1 MNKQTPISAW
11 ISALRLRTLPLSV
24 SGILIGSF
32 VSLYNGFWNSGIFIL
47 ALTTTISYQIVSNLA
62 NDLGDTLKGTDN
74 QDRIG
79 PTRAVQSGQI
89 SIAQMKRAIQLTVAI
104 CILSTAGLLYA
115 SKDNLTSNS
124 VIFYSVLALLCVLA
138 ALLYTIGKKAYGYYG
153 LGDLMV
159 FIFFGG
165 VSVLGVYPLYG
176 GQLNVHLIYP
186 AITIGLLSTAV
197 LNLNNMRDRQNDE
210 RSNKRTMAV
219 IIGPTVSKFYHF
231 LLISVA
237 LVCQILFLM
246 KYNSSA
252 LFIASLPAALVLL
265 FHVQKI
271 MKITNP
277 KDFDSE
283 LKVVAL
289 STFALS
295 LVTSI
300 VFVIL
305 SN

>member
-1 MNKQTPISAW
+1 MSKQTRIGAW

-24 SGILIGSF
+24 SGIIIGSF
-32 VSLYNGFWNSGIFIL
+32 VSLYDGFWNVGIVIL
-47 ALTTTISYQIVSNLA
+47 ALMTTISYQIVSNLA

-89 SIAQMKRAIQLTVAI
+89 SIAQMKRAIQLTVAL
-104 CILSTAGLLYA
+104 CILFTAGLLYA
-115 SKDNLTSNS
+115 AKDNLTTNS
-124 VIFYSVLALLCVLA
+124 IIFYSILALFCVLA

-197 LNLNNMRDRQNDE
+197 LNLNNMRDRQTDE
-210 RSNKRTMAV
+210 RSNKRTMVV
-219 IIGPTVSKFYHF
+219 ILGPTISKFYHF
-231 LLISVA
+231 LLISAA
-237 LVCQILFLM
+237 LVCQILFLL
-246 KYNSSA
+246 KYNSNA
-252 LFIASLPAALVLL
+252 LYIACLPASLVLL
-265 FHVQKI
+265 LHVQKV

-277 KDFDSE
+277 KEFDGE
-283 LKVVAL
+283 LKVVAF

-300 VFVIL
+300 VLVIL

>member
-1 MNKQTPISAW
+1 MSKQTPIGAW

-32 VSLYNGFWNSGIFIL
+32 VSLYDGFWNVGIVIL
-47 ALTTTISYQIVSNLA
+47 ALMTTISYQIVSNLA

-89 SIAQMKRAIQLTVAI
+89 SIAQMKRAIQLTVAL
-104 CILSTAGLLYA
+104 CILFTAGLLYA
-115 SKDNLTSNS
+115 AKDNLTTNS
-124 VIFYSVLALLCVLA
+124 IIFYSILALFCVLA

-210 RSNKRTMAV
+210 RSNKRTMVV
-219 IIGPTVSKFYHF
+219 ILGPTASKFYHF
-231 LLISVA
+231 LLISAA
-237 LVCQILFLM
+237 LVCQLLFLSN
-246 KYNSSA
+246 YNSTA
-252 LFIASLPAALVLL
+252 LYIASLPASLVLL
-265 FHVQKI
+265 LHVQKV

-277 KDFDSE
+277 KEFDGE

-300 VFVIL
+300 VLVIL